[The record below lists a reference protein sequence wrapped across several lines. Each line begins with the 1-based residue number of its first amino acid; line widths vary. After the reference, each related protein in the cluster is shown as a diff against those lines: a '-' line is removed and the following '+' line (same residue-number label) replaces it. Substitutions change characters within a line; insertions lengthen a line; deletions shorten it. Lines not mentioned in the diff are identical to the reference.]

1 MYVQTVH
8 YVHTL
13 ASQSQRWDA
22 AAMYGETILPAFRS
36 VNKILKYFCHLQ
48 IFSPRLYYGH
58 STGVVAGLLVRLG
71 QALAETGSEARAQK
85 LFSEADRIYRIVPGV
100 HHPFY
105 TEVCKIISTTSAE
118 FLN

>member
-36 VNKILKYFCHLQ
+36 GNKILKYFCHLQ
-48 IFSPRLYYGH
+48 NIFPRLYYGH

-105 TEVCKIISTTSAE
+105 TEVCKIIIAV
-118 FLN
+118 

>member
-36 VNKILKYFCHLQ
+36 GDSSQ
-48 IFSPRLYYGH
+48 IFFVIFKYSSPRLYYGH

-105 TEVCKIISTTSAE
+105 TEVCKIIVALPLQS
-118 FLN
+118 F

>member
-1 MYVQTVH
+1 M
-8 YVHTL
+8 
-13 ASQSQRWDA
+13 SS
-22 AAMYGETILPAFRS
+22 S
-36 VNKILKYFCHLQ
+36 KYFP
-48 IFSPRLYYGH
+48 PRLYYGH

-105 TEVCKIISTTSAE
+105 TEV
-118 FLN
+118 LL

>member
-1 MYVQTVH
+1 M
-8 YVHTL
+8 
-13 ASQSQRWDA
+13 SS
-22 AAMYGETILPAFRS
+22 S
-36 VNKILKYFCHLQ
+36 KYFP
-48 IFSPRLYYGH
+48 PRLYYGH

-105 TEVCKIISTTSAE
+105 TEVCKIISTTTAE

>member
-1 MYVQTVH
+1 M
-8 YVHTL
+8 
-13 ASQSQRWDA
+13 
-22 AAMYGETILPAFRS
+22 
-36 VNKILKYFCHLQ
+36 
-48 IFSPRLYYGH
+48 
-58 STGVVAGLLVRLG
+58 RLG